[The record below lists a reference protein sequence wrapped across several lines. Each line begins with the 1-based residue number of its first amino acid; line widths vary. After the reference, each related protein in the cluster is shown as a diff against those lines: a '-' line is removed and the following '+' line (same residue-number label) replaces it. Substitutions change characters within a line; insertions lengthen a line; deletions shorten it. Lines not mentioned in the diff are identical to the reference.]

1 MKRTLKM
8 LSAAFAVVMLL
19 SAVAAPV
26 AMAATT
32 NNLSNIIINP
42 DLYIMEQ
49 LWKGNCIPM
58 ANGDYW
64 IPSVGVV
71 DGDKVNDL
79 KDKYWNN
86 LYPSYGPIFPGM
98 SGLQVISVEM
108 NQYEKKNLGMGTTY
122 TYTSL
127 DPDIVTVDQYG
138 TMYAIGSGEATVSLS
153 VNGLTWI
160 LVNVTVKGVAFDPE
174 DFAVDM
180 VISKTLLQ
188 LGDSIGVYARLL
200 KDGYYVPMGDAY
212 IKFSVEDNTVVEL
225 NGGVLEAVGVGKTT
239 VTAYIPDTAL
249 SDTIEIQVVN
259 KPDSPSIPSY
269 PNYGGTWYPGLG
281 DVWYPSYGG
290 TWYPGI
296 GDVWY
301 PSLDGT
307 WYPPF
312 GGTWYPGIG
321 DNWYPGLGN
330 NWLPSYGMDLA
341 AWLGLDSDV
350 YKVTYKMMFWQGE
363 WQQVLVAV
371 PKEGE
376 APAMN
381 DYTVRYKL
389 IYKDGDWSY
398 IPYMIPKDLI
408 ESDPETPEV
417 PEEDDKVDSTLTKEE
432 LEALKKAEEEAKKLA
447 ELKKQIAKA
456 LEGKLEWYEVYTDL
470 NGDAS
475 YYDGVTFVLNKQYL
489 TGKDNG
495 KFGTK
500 DKMTYNDVKELLIK
514 YTKLTTAEFDKT
526 GILTFEDG
534 EKVITRQEISLAFY
548 KLAAYLK
555 EDVSGRASMAR
566 YKDKGELSAAYSDS
580 FAWAIKNKV
589 ILTTSE
595 KMSPKADVTRGD
607 LALILYR
614 FDKFAK

>member
-1 MKRTLKM
+1 MKKTLKL
-8 LSAAFAVVMLL
+8 LSAAFVAIMLL
-19 SAVAAPV
+19 SAVATPV
-26 AMAATT
+26 AMAA
-32 NNLSNIIINP
+32 SGDAFGSIIVSP

-71 DGDKVNDL
+71 NGDKVNEL
-79 KDKYWNN
+79 KDKYWSN
-86 LYPSYGPIFPGM
+86 LYPSYGPVFPGY
-98 SGLQVISVEM
+98 SGLQVISLEM
-108 NQYEKKNLGMGTTY
+108 NQYERKTLSMGNSY

-127 DPDIVTVDQYG
+127 DPDVVTVDQFG
-138 TMYAIGSGEATVSLS
+138 TLYAVGSGEGTITLS
-153 VNGLTWI
+153 IDGLTWMLI
-160 LVNVTVKGVAFDPE
+160 NVTVKPVTFDPA
-174 DFAVDM
+174 DFKVDL
-180 VISKTLLQ
+180 VIGKTLLQ
-188 LGDSIGVYARLL
+188 LGDSISVYARLL
-200 KDGYYVPMGDAY
+200 KDGYYVPMGDSY
-212 IKFSVEDNTVVEL
+212 IKFSVEDDDVVTIS
-225 NGGVLEAVGVGKTT
+225 GGKLTAVGIGKTT

-249 SDTIEIQVVN
+249 FEAVEIQVIN
-259 KPDSPSIPSY
+259 KLETPSY
-269 PNYGGTWYPGLG
+269 PGLDDVWYPSYGPIFPGLGDVWYPTPDGTWYPPYGGTWYPGLG
-281 DVWYPSYGG
+281 D
-290 TWYPGI
+290 I
-296 GDVWY
+296 
-301 PSLDGT
+301 L
-307 WYPPF
+307 
-312 GGTWYPGIG
+312 
-321 DNWYPGLGN
+321 YPGLGN
-330 NWLPSYGMDLA
+330 NLFPSYGMDLA
-341 AWLGLDSDV
+341 SWLGLDSDV

-371 PKEGE
+371 PKDGD
-376 APAMN
+376 APDMK

-398 IPYMIPKDLI
+398 IPYMVPKNLI
-408 ESDPETPEV
+408 ESAPETPEV
-417 PEEDDKVDSTLTKEE
+417 PEEDDKEDSNLTKEE

-447 ELKKQIAKA
+447 DLKKQIAKA

-500 DKMTYNDVKELLIK
+500 DKMTFNDVKELLIK
-514 YTKLTTAEFDKT
+514 YTELTTAEFDKT

-534 EKVITRQEISLAFY
+534 EKEITRQEISMAFY
-548 KLAAYLK
+548 KMAAYLK

-566 YKDKGELSAAYSDS
+566 YKDKGELSAEYSNS

-595 KMSPKADVTRGD
+595 KMSPKANVTRGD

>member
-1 MKRTLKM
+1 MKKSLKL
-8 LSAAFAVVMLL
+8 LSAAFVAIMLL
-19 SAVAAPV
+19 SAVATPV

-32 NNLSNIIINP
+32 DTFGSIIVNP
-42 DLYIMEQ
+42 DLYILEQ
-49 LWKGNCIPM
+49 IWKGNCIPM

-79 KDKYWNN
+79 RDKYWTN
-86 LYPSYGPIFPGM
+86 LYPSYGPTFPGF
-98 SGLQVISVEM
+98 SGLQVINVEM
-108 NQYEKKNLGMGTTY
+108 NQYERKTLAMGTSY

-138 TMYAIGSGEATVSLS
+138 TLYAVGSGTATISLS
-153 VNGLTWI
+153 VDGLTWM
-160 LVNVTVKGVAFDPE
+160 LVNVTVKAVEFDPA
-174 DFAVDM
+174 DFAVDI
-180 VISKTLLQ
+180 VIGKTLLQ
-188 LGDSIGVYARLL
+188 IGDSVSVYARLL
-200 KDGYYVPMGDAY
+200 KDGYYVPMGDSY
-212 IKFSVEDNTVVEL
+212 IKFSVEDED
-225 NGGVLEAVGVGKTT
+225 VLKLTGSMLTAVGIGKTT
-239 VTAYIPDTAL
+239 VTAYIPDTTL
-249 SDTIEIQVVN
+249 SETMEIQVIN
-259 KPDSPSIPSY
+259 KLETPSY
-269 PNYGGTWYPGLG
+269 PGMDDIWYPSYGGNWFPGLG
-281 DVWYPSYGG
+281 DVWYP
-290 TWYPGI
+290 TP
-296 GDVWY
+296 
-301 PSLDGT
+301 DGN
-307 WYPPF
+307 WYPPY
-312 GGTWYPGIG
+312 GG
-321 DNWYPGLGN
+321 NWYPGLGDVLFPGLGSN
-330 NWLPSYGMDLA
+330 FFPYGLDLA
-341 AWLGLDSDV
+341 EWIGLDSDV

-371 PKEGE
+371 PKDGD
-376 APAMN
+376 APAMK

-398 IPYMIPKDLI
+398 IPYMVPKNMI
-408 ESDPETPEV
+408 ESAPETPEV
-417 PEEDDKVDSTLTKEE
+417 PEEEDKVDSSLTKEE
-432 LEALKKAEEEAKKLA
+432 QEALKKAEEEAKKLA

-500 DKMTYNDVKELLIK
+500 DKMTFNDVKELLIK
-514 YTKLTTAEFDKT
+514 YTELTTAEFDKT

-534 EKVITRQEISLAFY
+534 EKEITRQEISMAFY

-566 YKDKGELSAAYSDS
+566 YKDKGELSAEYSNS

-595 KMSPKADVTRGD
+595 KMSPKANVTRGD

>member
-1 MKRTLKM
+1 MKKTLKL
-8 LSAAFAVVMLL
+8 LSAAFVAIMLL
-19 SAVAAPV
+19 SAVAPPV
-26 AMAATT
+26 AMAA
-32 NNLSNIIINP
+32 SGDAFGSIIVSP

-71 DGDKVNDL
+71 NGDKVNEL
-79 KDKYWNN
+79 KDKYWSN
-86 LYPSYGPIFPGM
+86 LYPSYGPVFPGY
-98 SGLQVISVEM
+98 SGLQVISLEM
-108 NQYEKKNLGMGTTY
+108 NQYERKTLAMGNSY

-127 DPDIVTVDQYG
+127 DPDVVTVDQFG
-138 TMYAIGSGEATVSLS
+138 TLYAVGSGEGTITLS
-153 VNGLTWI
+153 IDGLTWMLI
-160 LVNVTVKGVAFDPE
+160 NVTVKPVTFDPA
-174 DFAVDM
+174 DFKVDL
-180 VISKTLLQ
+180 VIGKTLLQ
-188 LGDSIGVYARLL
+188 LGDSISVYARLL
-200 KDGYYVPMGDAY
+200 KDGYYVPMGDSY
-212 IKFSVEDNTVVEL
+212 IKFSVEDDDVVTIS
-225 NGGVLEAVGVGKTT
+225 GGKLTAVGIGKTT

-249 SDTIEIQVVN
+249 FEAVEIQVIN
-259 KPDSPSIPSY
+259 KLETPSY
-269 PNYGGTWYPGLG
+269 PGLDDVWYPSYGPIFPGLGDVWYPTPDGTWYPPYGGTWYPGLG
-281 DVWYPSYGG
+281 D
-290 TWYPGI
+290 I
-296 GDVWY
+296 
-301 PSLDGT
+301 L
-307 WYPPF
+307 
-312 GGTWYPGIG
+312 
-321 DNWYPGLGN
+321 YPGLGN
-330 NWLPSYGMDLA
+330 NLFPSYGMDLA
-341 AWLGLDSDV
+341 SWLGLDSDV

-371 PKEGE
+371 PKDGD
-376 APAMN
+376 APDMK

-398 IPYMIPKDLI
+398 IPYMVPKNLI
-408 ESDPETPEV
+408 ESAPETPEV
-417 PEEDDKVDSTLTKEE
+417 PEEDDKEDSNLTKEE

-447 ELKKQIAKA
+447 DLKKQIAKA

-470 NGDAS
+470 NGAAS

-500 DKMTYNDVKELLIK
+500 DKMTFTDVKELLIK
-514 YTKLTTAEFDKT
+514 YTELTTAEFDKT

-534 EKVITRQEISLAFY
+534 EKEITRQEISMAFY

-566 YKDKGELSAAYSDS
+566 YKDKGELSAEYSNS

-595 KMSPKADVTRGD
+595 KMSPKANVTRGD

>member
-1 MKRTLKM
+1 MKKTLKL
-8 LSAAFAVVMLL
+8 LSAAFVAIMLL
-19 SAVAAPV
+19 SAVATPV
-26 AMAATT
+26 AMAA
-32 NNLSNIIINP
+32 SGDAFGSIIVSP

-71 DGDKVNDL
+71 NGDKVNEL
-79 KDKYWNN
+79 KDKYWSN
-86 LYPSYGPIFPGM
+86 LYPSYGPVFPGY
-98 SGLQVISVEM
+98 SGLQVISLEM
-108 NQYEKKNLGMGTTY
+108 NQYERKTLAMGNSY

-127 DPDIVTVDQYG
+127 DPDVVTVDQFG
-138 TMYAIGSGEATVSLS
+138 TLYAVGSGEGTITLS
-153 VNGLTWI
+153 IDGLTWMLI
-160 LVNVTVKGVAFDPE
+160 NVTVKPVTFDPA
-174 DFAVDM
+174 DFKVDL
-180 VISKTLLQ
+180 VIGKTLLQ
-188 LGDSIGVYARLL
+188 LGDSISVYARLL
-200 KDGYYVPMGDAY
+200 KDGYYVPMGDSY
-212 IKFSVEDNTVVEL
+212 IKFSVEDDDVVTIS
-225 NGGVLEAVGVGKTT
+225 GGKLTAVGIGKTT

-249 SDTIEIQVVN
+249 FEAVEIQVIN
-259 KPDSPSIPSY
+259 KLETPSY
-269 PNYGGTWYPGLG
+269 PGLDDVWYPSYGPIFPGLGDVWYPTPDGTWYPPYGGTWYPGLG
-281 DVWYPSYGG
+281 D
-290 TWYPGI
+290 I
-296 GDVWY
+296 
-301 PSLDGT
+301 L
-307 WYPPF
+307 
-312 GGTWYPGIG
+312 
-321 DNWYPGLGN
+321 YPGLGN
-330 NWLPSYGMDLA
+330 NLFPSYGMDLA
-341 AWLGLDSDV
+341 SWLGLDSDV

-371 PKEGE
+371 PKDGD
-376 APAMN
+376 APDMK

-398 IPYMIPKDLI
+398 IPYMVPKNLI
-408 ESDPETPEV
+408 ESAPETPEV
-417 PEEDDKVDSTLTKEE
+417 PEEDDKEDSNLTKEE

-447 ELKKQIAKA
+447 DLKKQIAKA

-500 DKMTYNDVKELLIK
+500 DKMTFNDVKELLIK
-514 YTKLTTAEFDKT
+514 YTELTTAEFDKT

-534 EKVITRQEISLAFY
+534 EKEITRQEISLAFY

-566 YKDKGELSAAYSDS
+566 YKDKGELSAEYSNS

-595 KMSPKADVTRGD
+595 KMSPKANVTRGD

>member
-1 MKRTLKM
+1 MKKTLKL
-8 LSAAFAVVMLL
+8 LSAAFVAIMLL
-19 SAVAAPV
+19 SAVATPV
-26 AMAATT
+26 AMAA
-32 NNLSNIIINP
+32 SGDAFGSIIVSP

-71 DGDKVNDL
+71 NGDKVNEL
-79 KDKYWNN
+79 KDKYWSN
-86 LYPSYGPIFPGM
+86 LYPSYGPVFPGY
-98 SGLQVISVEM
+98 SGLQVISLEM
-108 NQYEKKNLGMGTTY
+108 NQYERKTLSMGNSY

-127 DPDIVTVDQYG
+127 DPDVVTVDQFG
-138 TMYAIGSGEATVSLS
+138 TLYAVGSGEGTITLS
-153 VNGLTWI
+153 IDGLTWMLI
-160 LVNVTVKGVAFDPE
+160 NVTVKPVTFDPA
-174 DFAVDM
+174 DFKVDL
-180 VISKTLLQ
+180 VIGKTLLQ
-188 LGDSIGVYARLL
+188 LGDSISVYARLL
-200 KDGYYVPMGDAY
+200 KDGYYVPMGDSY
-212 IKFSVEDNTVVEL
+212 IKFSVEDDDVVTIS
-225 NGGVLEAVGVGKTT
+225 GGKLTAVGIGKTT

-249 SDTIEIQVVN
+249 FEAVEIQVIN
-259 KPDSPSIPSY
+259 KLETPSY
-269 PNYGGTWYPGLG
+269 PGLDDVWYPSYGPIFPGLGDVWYPTPDGTWYPPYGGTWYPGLG
-281 DVWYPSYGG
+281 D
-290 TWYPGI
+290 I
-296 GDVWY
+296 
-301 PSLDGT
+301 L
-307 WYPPF
+307 
-312 GGTWYPGIG
+312 
-321 DNWYPGLGN
+321 YPGLGN
-330 NWLPSYGMDLA
+330 NLFPSYGMDLA
-341 AWLGLDSDV
+341 SWLGLDSDV

-371 PKEGE
+371 PKDGD
-376 APAMN
+376 APDMK

-398 IPYMIPKDLI
+398 IPYMVPKNLI
-408 ESDPETPEV
+408 ESSPETPEV
-417 PEEDDKVDSTLTKEE
+417 PEEDDKEDSNLTKEE

-447 ELKKQIAKA
+447 DLKKQIAKA

-500 DKMTYNDVKELLIK
+500 DKMTFNDVKELLIK
-514 YTKLTTAEFDKT
+514 YTELTTAEFDKT

-534 EKVITRQEISLAFY
+534 EKEITRQEISLAFY

-566 YKDKGELSAAYSDS
+566 YKDKGELSAEYSNS

-595 KMSPKADVTRGD
+595 KMSPKANVTRGD

>member
-19 SAVAAPV
+19 SAVAAPA

-32 NNLSNIIINP
+32 DSFSGLFVNP
-42 DLYIMEQ
+42 DLYILEQ
-49 LWKGNCIPM
+49 LMKGNCIPM

-71 DGDKVNDL
+71 DGDKISEMR
-79 KDKYWNN
+79 DKYWEAW
-86 LYPSYGPIFPGM
+86 YPSYGPIYPGVSGLP
-98 SGLQVISVEM
+98 SGLQLINVKM
-108 NQYEKKNLGMGTTY
+108 NQYEAKNLGLGTSY

-127 DPDIVTVDQYG
+127 DPDIVTVDQSG
-138 TMYAIGSGEATVSLS
+138 MMYAVGSGEATISLS
-153 VNGLTWI
+153 VKGVTWI
-160 LVNVTVKGVAFDPE
+160 LVKVSVKAVEFDPA
-174 DFAVDM
+174 DYAIDLL
-180 VISKTLLQ
+180 IPKTLLQ
-188 LGDSIGVYARLL
+188 LGESVSVYARLL
-200 KDGYYVPMGDAY
+200 KNGYYVPMGDSY
-212 IKFSVEDNTVVEL
+212 IEITVDNTDVL
-225 NGGVLEAVGVGKTT
+225 DLAGGVLTAARVGKTT
-239 VTAYIPDTAL
+239 VTAHIPNTTL
-249 SDTIEIQVVN
+249 SETVEVQVVN
-259 KPDSPSIPSY
+259 KPDSPSVPSY

-281 DVWYPSYGG
+281 DVWYPSFGGTWYPGLDDSWYPSYGG
-290 TWYPGI
+290 TWYPGF
-296 GDVWY
+296 GDI
-301 PSLDGT
+301 L
-307 WYPPF
+307 
-312 GGTWYPGIG
+312 
-321 DNWYPGLGN
+321 YPGLGN
-330 NWLPSYGMDLA
+330 NYFPTYGMDLA
-341 AWLGLDSDV
+341 KWLGLDSDV
-350 YKVTYKMMFWQGE
+350 YKITYKMMFWQGE
-363 WQQVLVAV
+363 WQQVLVVV

-398 IPYMIPKDLI
+398 IPYMVPKDLI

-417 PEEDDKVDSTLTKEE
+417 PEEDDKVDSSLTKEE
-432 LEALKKAEEEAKKLA
+432 QEALKKAEEEAKKLA

-500 DKMTYNDVKELLIK
+500 DKMTFNDVKELLIK

>member
-1 MKRTLKM
+1 MKKSLKL
-8 LSAAFAVVMLL
+8 LSAAFVAIMLL
-19 SAVAAPV
+19 SAVATPV

-32 NNLSNIIINP
+32 NSLGSLTVNP

-64 IPSVGVV
+64 IPSIGVV
-71 DGDKVNDL
+71 DGDRVNEL
-79 KDKYWNN
+79 KDKYWSN
-86 LYPSYGPIFPGM
+86 LYPSYGPMFPGY
-98 SGLQVISVEM
+98 SGLQVINVEM
-108 NQYEKKNLGMGTTY
+108 NQYERKYLAMGTSY

-138 TMYAIGSGEATVSLS
+138 TLYAIGSGTATISLS
-153 VNGLTWI
+153 VDGLTWM
-160 LVNVTVKGVAFDPE
+160 LVNVTVKPVTFDPA
-174 DFAVDM
+174 DFAVDL
-180 VISKTLLQ
+180 VIGKTLLQ
-188 LGDSIGVYARLL
+188 IGDSVSVYARLL
-200 KDGYYVPMGDAY
+200 KDGYYVPLGDSY
-212 IKFSVEDNTVVEL
+212 IKFSVEDEDVL
-225 NGGVLEAVGVGKTT
+225 KLSGGMLTAVGIGKTT

-249 SDTIEIQVVN
+249 FESIEIQVIN
-259 KPDSPSIPSY
+259 KLETPSY
-269 PNYGGTWYPGLG
+269 PNYGDIWYPSYGGNWYPSMGGTWYPPYGGTWYPGYG
-281 DVWYPSYGG
+281 D
-290 TWYPGI
+290 I
-296 GDVWY
+296 
-301 PSLDGT
+301 L
-307 WYPPF
+307 
-312 GGTWYPGIG
+312 
-321 DNWYPGLGN
+321 YPGLGSN
-330 NWLPSYGMDLA
+330 FFPSYGMDLA
-341 AWLGLDSDV
+341 TWLGLDSDV

-371 PKEGE
+371 PKDGD
-376 APAMN
+376 APAMK

-398 IPYMIPKDLI
+398 IPYMVPKNMI
-408 ESDPETPEV
+408 ESTPETPED
-417 PEEDDKVDSTLTKEE
+417 PKEDDKVDDTLTKEE
-432 LEALKKAEEEAKKLA
+432 QEALQKAEEEAKKLA
-447 ELKKQIAKA
+447 ELKKLIAKA

-475 YYDGVTFVLNKQYL
+475 YYDGVEFVLNKQYL
-489 TGKDNG
+489 TGKDDG

-500 DKMTYNDVKELLIK
+500 DKMTFNDVKELLIK
-514 YTKLTTAEFDKT
+514 YTELTTAEFDKT

-534 EKVITRQEISLAFY
+534 EKEITRQEISLAFY

-580 FAWAIKNKV
+580 FAWAIQNKV

-595 KMSPKADVTRGD
+595 KMTPNGNVTRGD

>member
-1 MKRTLKM
+1 MKKTLKL
-8 LSAAFAVVMLL
+8 LSAAFVAIMLL
-19 SAVAAPV
+19 SAVATPV
-26 AMAATT
+26 AMAA
-32 NNLSNIIINP
+32 SGDAFGSIIVSP

-71 DGDKVNDL
+71 NGDKVNEL
-79 KDKYWNN
+79 KDKYWTN
-86 LYPSYGPIFPGM
+86 LYPSYGPMFPGY
-98 SGLQVISVEM
+98 SGLQVISLEM
-108 NQYEKKNLGMGTTY
+108 NQYERKTLAMGNSY

-127 DPDIVTVDQYG
+127 DPDVVTVDQFG
-138 TMYAIGSGEATVSLS
+138 TLYAVGSGEGTITLS
-153 VNGLTWI
+153 IDGLTWMLI
-160 LVNVTVKGVAFDPE
+160 NVTVKPVTFDPA
-174 DFAVDM
+174 DFKVDL
-180 VISKTLLQ
+180 VIGKTLLQ
-188 LGDSIGVYARLL
+188 LGDSISVYARLL
-200 KDGYYVPMGDAY
+200 KDGYYVPMGDSY
-212 IKFSVEDNTVVEL
+212 IKFSVEDDDVVTIS
-225 NGGVLEAVGVGKTT
+225 GGKLTAVGIGKTT

-249 SDTIEIQVVN
+249 FEAVEIQVIN
-259 KPDSPSIPSY
+259 KLETPSY
-269 PNYGGTWYPGLG
+269 PGLDDVWYPSYGPIFPGLGDVWYPTPDGTWYPPYGGTWYPGLG
-281 DVWYPSYGG
+281 D
-290 TWYPGI
+290 I
-296 GDVWY
+296 
-301 PSLDGT
+301 L
-307 WYPPF
+307 
-312 GGTWYPGIG
+312 
-321 DNWYPGLGN
+321 YPGLGN
-330 NWLPSYGMDLA
+330 NLFPSYGMDLA
-341 AWLGLDSDV
+341 SWLGLDSDV

-371 PKEGE
+371 PKDGD
-376 APAMN
+376 APDMK

-398 IPYMIPKDLI
+398 IPYMVPKNLI
-408 ESDPETPEV
+408 ESAPETPEV
-417 PEEDDKVDSTLTKEE
+417 PEEDDKEDSNLTKEE

-447 ELKKQIAKA
+447 DLKKQIAKA

-500 DKMTYNDVKELLIK
+500 DKMTFNDVKELLIK
-514 YTKLTTAEFDKT
+514 YTELTTAEFDKT

-534 EKVITRQEISLAFY
+534 EKEITRQEISLAFY

-566 YKDKGELSAAYSDS
+566 YKDKGELSAEYSNS

-595 KMSPKADVTRGD
+595 KMSPKANVTRGD

>member
-1 MKRTLKM
+1 MKKTLKL
-8 LSAAFAVVMLL
+8 LSAAFVAIMLL
-19 SAVAAPV
+19 SAVATPV
-26 AMAATT
+26 AMAA
-32 NNLSNIIINP
+32 SGDAFGSIIVSP

-71 DGDKVNDL
+71 NGDKVNEL
-79 KDKYWNN
+79 KDKYWSN
-86 LYPSYGPIFPGM
+86 LYPSYGPVFPGY
-98 SGLQVISVEM
+98 SGLQVISLEM
-108 NQYEKKNLGMGTTY
+108 NQYERKTLSMGNSY

-127 DPDIVTVDQYG
+127 DPDVVTVDQFG
-138 TMYAIGSGEATVSLS
+138 TLYAVGSGEGTITLS
-153 VNGLTWI
+153 IDGLTWMLI
-160 LVNVTVKGVAFDPE
+160 NVTVKPVTFDPA
-174 DFAVDM
+174 DFKVDL
-180 VISKTLLQ
+180 VIGKTLLQ
-188 LGDSIGVYARLL
+188 LGDSISVYARLL
-200 KDGYYVPMGDAY
+200 KDGYYVPMGDSY
-212 IKFSVEDNTVVEL
+212 IKFSVEDDDVVTIS
-225 NGGVLEAVGVGKTT
+225 GGKLTAVGIGKTT

-249 SDTIEIQVVN
+249 FEAVEIQVIN
-259 KPDSPSIPSY
+259 KLETPSY
-269 PNYGGTWYPGLG
+269 PGLDDVWYPSYGPIFPGLGDVWYPTPDGTWYPPYGGTWYPGLG
-281 DVWYPSYGG
+281 D
-290 TWYPGI
+290 I
-296 GDVWY
+296 
-301 PSLDGT
+301 L
-307 WYPPF
+307 
-312 GGTWYPGIG
+312 
-321 DNWYPGLGN
+321 YPGLGN
-330 NWLPSYGMDLA
+330 NLFPSYGMDLA
-341 AWLGLDSDV
+341 SWLGLDSDV

-371 PKEGE
+371 PKDGD
-376 APAMN
+376 APDMK

-398 IPYMIPKDLI
+398 IPYMVPKNLI
-408 ESDPETPEV
+408 ESAPETPEV
-417 PEEDDKVDSTLTKEE
+417 PEEDDKEDSNLTKEE

-447 ELKKQIAKA
+447 DLKKQIAKA

-500 DKMTYNDVKELLIK
+500 DKMTFNDVKELLIK
-514 YTKLTTAEFDKT
+514 YTELTTAEFDKT

-534 EKVITRQEISLAFY
+534 EKEITRQEISMAFY

-566 YKDKGELSAAYSDS
+566 YKDKGELSAEYSNS

-595 KMSPKADVTRGD
+595 KMSPKANVTRGD

>member
-1 MKRTLKM
+1 MKKTLKL
-8 LSAAFAVVMLL
+8 LSAAFVAIMLL
-19 SAVAAPV
+19 SAVATPV
-26 AMAATT
+26 AMAA
-32 NNLSNIIINP
+32 SGDAFGSIIVSP

-71 DGDKVNDL
+71 NGDKVNEL
-79 KDKYWNN
+79 KDKYWSN
-86 LYPSYGPIFPGM
+86 LYPSYGPVFPGY
-98 SGLQVISVEM
+98 SGLQVISLEM
-108 NQYEKKNLGMGTTY
+108 NQYERKTLSMGNSY

-127 DPDIVTVDQYG
+127 DPDVVTVDQFG
-138 TMYAIGSGEATVSLS
+138 TLYAVGSGEGTITLS
-153 VNGLTWI
+153 IDGLTWMLI
-160 LVNVTVKGVAFDPE
+160 NVTVKPVTFDPA
-174 DFAVDM
+174 DFKVDL
-180 VISKTLLQ
+180 VIGKTLLQ
-188 LGDSIGVYARLL
+188 LGDSISVYARLL
-200 KDGYYVPMGDAY
+200 KDGYYVPMGDSY
-212 IKFSVEDNTVVEL
+212 IKFSVEDDDVVTIS
-225 NGGVLEAVGVGKTT
+225 GGKLTAVGIGKTT

-249 SDTIEIQVVN
+249 FEAVEIQVIN
-259 KPDSPSIPSY
+259 KLETPSY
-269 PNYGGTWYPGLG
+269 PGLDGVWYPSYGPIFPGLGDVWYPTPDGTWYPPYGGTWYPGLG
-281 DVWYPSYGG
+281 D
-290 TWYPGI
+290 I
-296 GDVWY
+296 
-301 PSLDGT
+301 L
-307 WYPPF
+307 
-312 GGTWYPGIG
+312 
-321 DNWYPGLGN
+321 YPGLGN
-330 NWLPSYGMDLA
+330 NLFPSYGMDLA
-341 AWLGLDSDV
+341 SWLGLDSDV

-371 PKEGE
+371 PKDGD
-376 APAMN
+376 APDMK

-398 IPYMIPKDLI
+398 IPYMVPKNLI
-408 ESDPETPEV
+408 ESAPETPEV
-417 PEEDDKVDSTLTKEE
+417 PEEDDKEDSNLTKEE

-447 ELKKQIAKA
+447 DLKKQIAKA

-500 DKMTYNDVKELLIK
+500 DKMTFNDVKELLIK
-514 YTKLTTAEFDKT
+514 YTELTTAEFDKT

-534 EKVITRQEISLAFY
+534 EKEITRQEISMAFY

-566 YKDKGELSAAYSDS
+566 YKDKGELSAEYSNS

-595 KMSPKADVTRGD
+595 KMSPKANVTRGD

>member
-1 MKRTLKM
+1 MKKTLKL
-8 LSAAFAVVMLL
+8 LSAAFVAIMLL
-19 SAVAAPV
+19 SAVATPV

-32 NNLSNIIINP
+32 DTFGSIIVNP

-71 DGDKVNDL
+71 NGDKVNEL
-79 KDKYWNN
+79 KDKYWSN
-86 LYPSYGPIFPGM
+86 LYPSYGPVFPGY
-98 SGLQVISVEM
+98 SGLQVISLEM
-108 NQYEKKNLGMGTTY
+108 NQYERKTLAMGDSY

-127 DPDIVTVDQYG
+127 DPDVVTVDQFG
-138 TMYAIGSGEATVSLS
+138 TLYAVGSGEGTITLS
-153 VNGLTWI
+153 IDGLTWMLI
-160 LVNVTVKGVAFDPE
+160 NVTVKPVTFDPA
-174 DFAVDM
+174 DFKVDL
-180 VISKTLLQ
+180 VIGKTLLQ
-188 LGDSIGVYARLL
+188 LGDSISVYARLL
-200 KDGYYVPMGDAY
+200 KDGYYVPMGDSY
-212 IKFSVEDNTVVEL
+212 IKFSVEDDDVVTIS
-225 NGGVLEAVGVGKTT
+225 GGKLTAVGIGKTT

-249 SDTIEIQVVN
+249 FEAVEIQVIN
-259 KPDSPSIPSY
+259 KLETPSY
-269 PNYGGTWYPGLG
+269 PGLDDVWYPSYGPIFPGLGDVWYPTPDGTWYPPYGGTWYPGLG
-281 DVWYPSYGG
+281 D
-290 TWYPGI
+290 I
-296 GDVWY
+296 
-301 PSLDGT
+301 L
-307 WYPPF
+307 
-312 GGTWYPGIG
+312 
-321 DNWYPGLGN
+321 YPGLGN
-330 NWLPSYGMDLA
+330 NLFPSYGMDLA
-341 AWLGLDSDV
+341 SWLGLDSDV

-371 PKEGE
+371 PKDGD
-376 APAMN
+376 APDMK

-398 IPYMIPKDLI
+398 IPYMVPKNLI
-408 ESDPETPEV
+408 ESAPETPEV
-417 PEEDDKVDSTLTKEE
+417 PEEDDKEDSNLTKEE

-447 ELKKQIAKA
+447 DLKKQIAKA

-500 DKMTYNDVKELLIK
+500 DKMTFNDVKELLIK
-514 YTKLTTAEFDKT
+514 YTELTTAEFDKT

-534 EKVITRQEISLAFY
+534 EKEITRQEISMAFY

-566 YKDKGELSAAYSDS
+566 YKDKGELSAEYSNS

-595 KMSPKADVTRGD
+595 KMSPKANVTRGD